1 MPRSKS
7 RDPERL
13 WVWLLV
19 VLTIVIAI
27 YVVLRVGIDLLLF
40 GG

>member
-1 MPRSKS
+1 MPRS
-7 RDPERL
+7 DPERF
-13 WVWLLV
+13 WVWFLV